1 MLRNFQSH
9 APGFSRP
16 PGPLQRRAVRLTHA
30 RGAARSRAHSSRRER
45 RTSPRTHTRDSPRTR
60 ATMSAS
66 VVRGAAATPALSARR
81 GAGADARG
89 WPSSRAGEHSPG
101 IPPSDGNRASER
113 RVRRLARRASAR
125 DARDGRDVGSTSD
138 SARPGPRAARAAR
151 PAPIPETRM
160 TCAIAAHL
168 LCFCSK
174 SHAGP
179 PRATRARVAAG
190 SATSPRRPDLR
201 ADRALAHRPARPRD
215 PRARARSPATAP
227 PARCSPPHSTH
238 LTPAPPTHHKQSPR
252 SR

>member
-66 VVRGAAATPALSARR
+66 VVRAAAATPALSARR
-81 GAGADARG
+81 GAGADVRG
-89 WPSSRAGEHSPG
+89 WPSSRAGEHTPG

-160 TCAIAAHL
+160 TCAIAPHL
-168 LCFCSK
+168 LCFCSNLTR
-174 SHAGP
+174 G
-179 PRATRARVAAG
+179 PRA
-190 SATSPRRPDLR
+190 
-201 ADRALAHRPARPRD
+201 RPARASRPD
-215 PRARARSPATAP
+215 PRLRRGDPISAPIPRSRTGPPASETPARAHVRRP
-227 PARCSPPHSTH
+227 PPLPRGSPPHSTR
-238 LTPAPPTHHKQSPR
+238 LTPPPTHHKQSPR
-252 SR
+252 RR